1 VARRLL
7 VMASMG
13 RDRSTDIDRTV
24 RRQID
29 VSEAFA
35 DESPTSPAVHPLA
48 PLDAVPAL
56 AVPRAGMP
64 WDDLGKLATQLL
76 LRIDGTSEV
85 MSVVRVDTATP
96 MEAAREL
103 AHLAA
108 MGLVRLVSPVMV
120 ETPELDLDLSIL

>member
-1 VARRLL
+1 MARRVLFIAD
-7 VMASMG
+7 VR

-24 RRQID
+24 RRQVD
-29 VSEAFA
+29 MSEAFG
-35 DESPTSPAVHPLA
+35 DETPTSPAVHPLA

-56 AVPRAGMP
+56 AVPRAGVP

-108 MGLVRLVSPVMV
+108 MGLVRLVSPGLV
-120 ETPELDLDLSIL
+120 EAPALDLDLSVL